1 MVAPGCRTVTAGSL
15 SSFIAGFHQSFR
27 FSQSSGPR
35 RSCVG
40 TGPAFAIILALEVAL
55 SGRAAADR
63 DGPARVDPADERRKS
78 ALGSTAYSRRTAQA
92 RVRGRAV
99 ERRQIHGQTARATQS
114 GMAHLSA

>member
-1 MVAPGCRTVTAGSL
+1 PIRLDGALVFYPALSLVSINPSGSHNHPARDARALAQGRL
-15 SSFIAGFHQSFR
+15 S
-27 FSQSSGPR
+27 PL
-35 RSCVG
+35 
-40 TGPAFAIILALEVAL
+40 LALEVAL

-63 DGPARVDPADERRKS
+63 GGPARVDPADERRKS